1 MIYPIVL
8 GGCMDYLEVL
18 DGMKEDMLHTLQDA
32 IKIDSV
38 LAPAVKGEDGQT
50 YPFGAGIQKAYEHM
64 LSVGEEMGFETA
76 NYDNYGGHIEF
87 KAPDSEK
94 VETFGIT
101 AHLDV
106 VPVGEGWETDPFNPI
121 VKDGWIYG
129 RGTSDDKGPAVAAL
143 YAMKA
148 IKEAGITPKKNIRM
162 ILGLDEETDKEG
174 MIYYRDHVE
183 KMPELGITPDADFP
197 VVQGEMGI
205 LVFDIARKLSGG
217 KAGDGL
223 KFRSM
228 ESGVAYNIVS
238 PQAKVVVFSEDQKD
252 YDDIASKAEAFSGKT
267 GYKVTT
273 KKQGKSLVIESFG
286 VQAHGAR
293 PQEGLNAISIMM
305 AFLGELD
312 FADPGV
318 NEFTEYYN
326 KYIGFD
332 LEGGKMGPVI
342 HDEPSGNLIFNV
354 GLASGDEDVI
364 SVTVNIRYPV
374 TYTDEQ
380 VYEVFEKT
388 LEGTEVGFVKKMLEK
403 PVYLPDD
410 DPMVQN
416 LIGAYVDETG
426 DDKTKPLVMGG
437 GTYAKLI
444 PGTLAYGGMFP
455 GDEDR
460 MHQANERL
468 LLDHFYK
475 SARIY
480 ARAIYKICCQ

>member
-1 MIYPIVL
+1 
-8 GGCMDYLEVL
+8 MDYLEVL

-106 VPVGEGWETDPFNPI
+106 VPVGEGWETDPFDPI

-205 LVFDIARKLSGG
+205 LVFDIARKL
-217 KAGDGL
+217 
-223 KFRSM
+223 
-228 ESGVAYNIVS
+228 
-238 PQAKVVVFSEDQKD
+238 
-252 YDDIASKAEAFSGKT
+252 
-267 GYKVTT
+267 
-273 KKQGKSLVIESFG
+273 
-286 VQAHGAR
+286 
-293 PQEGLNAISIMM
+293 
-305 AFLGELD
+305 
-312 FADPGV
+312 
-318 NEFTEYYN
+318 
-326 KYIGFD
+326 
-332 LEGGKMGPVI
+332 
-342 HDEPSGNLIFNV
+342 
-354 GLASGDEDVI
+354 
-364 SVTVNIRYPV
+364 
-374 TYTDEQ
+374 
-380 VYEVFEKT
+380 
-388 LEGTEVGFVKKMLEK
+388 
-403 PVYLPDD
+403 
-410 DPMVQN
+410 
-416 LIGAYVDETG
+416 
-426 DDKTKPLVMGG
+426 VM
-437 GTYAKLI
+437 
-444 PGTLAYGGMFP
+444 
-455 GDEDR
+455 D
-460 MHQANERL
+460 
-468 LLDHFYK
+468 
-475 SARIY
+475 
-480 ARAIYKICCQ
+480 